1 MREVLIVVGSLSKI
15 KLEAVRAACV
25 RAEINAKIIGMETKT
40 DINEQPEGEK
50 ETRRGARQRA
60 CAVAEAHPEA
70 YAIGIESGIFGD
82 DAHGYHDVALITL
95 IRPEDGG
102 RGNVSC
108 GSPRSSSYFEHI
120 STSPSPNF
128 PIDVVRE
135 ARRRGFEKITV
146 GAVMSEH
153 FGSPSDDPHGYLTGY
168 HVARMDTLVM
178 TLTSLMYNI
187 VRHLDQQKLDL
198 ANANE
203 PSYLVESNN
212 LSVRLPVRTIEAG
225 PRIAFFDLMS
235 ARALKNDANEW
246 FAQKLAIKVTG
257 GGGIVVAPEGKSV
270 IFADRFAKAVG
281 LELIILRKKDRSVNP
296 SIDNEPYDSVTTTGG
311 QRLYMTKED
320 AEAISGRH
328 VLAVDDVISSG
339 KTAKAAENLLLRNGA
354 RQVTHMFAFTEGDD
368 WKSLISPERV
378 IALGALPFPVP

>member
-1 MREVLIVVGSLSKI
+1 MRKILIVVGSMSEI
-15 KLEAVRAACV
+15 KLEAVRTACN
-25 RAEINAKIIGMETKT
+25 RAKIDAEVIGMHTTT
-40 DINEQPEGEK
+40 DVNAQPEGET
-50 ETRRGARQRA
+50 ETRRGAHQRA
-60 CAVAEAHPEA
+60 CAAAEAHPEA

-82 DAHGYHDVALITL
+82 NARGFHDAALITL

-102 RGNVSC
+102 RGNVAC
-108 GSPRSSSYFEHI
+108 PGSRSGQYFEHL
-120 STSPSPNF
+120 STSPSPIF
-128 PIDVVRE
+128 PIYIVNE
-135 ARRRGFEKITV
+135 ARRRGFDKTTV
-146 GAVMSEH
+146 GAVMSER

-198 ANANE
+198 ASANE

-257 GGGIVVAPEGKSV
+257 GGIVVAPEGKSV

-296 SIDNEPYDSVTTTGG
+296 SIDNEPYDSVTTAGG
-311 QRLYMTKED
+311 QRLYITKED

-368 WKSLISPERV
+368 WKSLIPPEHV